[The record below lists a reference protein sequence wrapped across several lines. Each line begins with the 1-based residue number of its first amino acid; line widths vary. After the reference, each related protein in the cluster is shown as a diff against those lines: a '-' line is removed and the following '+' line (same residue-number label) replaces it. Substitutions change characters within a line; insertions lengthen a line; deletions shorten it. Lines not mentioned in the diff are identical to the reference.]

1 MPQDSSK
8 KTASTDA
15 IISMAK
21 VVKEAQRSNVLNI
34 KITGPEKMTW
44 NVANAKYHLGI
55 TDEEWSFIQGNFH
68 NYVKE
73 EFHRTPPDA
82 CEVKPPML
90 ATCNW
95 VKREAESIQR
105 QYMEIKAPGGGC
117 VVMNSLIAKDI
128 GIKTSPSSLAQR
140 GGCVVMNSLIANG
153 IGSKTSPSSLAQRRS
168 RASAILA
175 TITDIAGGGGGTKA
189 VGLEPSL
196 LHSPTLELVLNNSS
210 ASWGFRPSSWSVVA
224 KIGTV
229 KMLEAT
235 QTEERGISADATN
248 AGIPTGSVG
257 DYLSKAILVLLCVS

>member
-1 MPQDSSK
+1 MCYQILIAKNLDLRMPQDSSK

-68 NYVKE
+68 NYVEE

-117 VVMNSLIAKDI
+117 VVMNSLIGK
-128 GIKTSPSSLAQR
+128 
-140 GGCVVMNSLIANG
+140 G
-153 IGSKTSPSSLAQRRS
+153 IGSKTSPSSSAQRS

-175 TITDIAGGGGGTKA
+175 TITDMAGGGGG
-189 VGLEPSL
+189 LRQ
-196 LHSPTLELVLNNSS
+196 LV
-210 ASWGFRPSSWSVVA
+210 
-224 KIGTV
+224 
-229 KMLEAT
+229 
-235 QTEERGISADATN
+235 
-248 AGIPTGSVG
+248 
-257 DYLSKAILVLLCVS
+257 